1 MGFGLAILV
10 AVSSLHAAPIVP
22 SPDRDAARVDE
33 LLFATSLDAFER
45 TARAPAAD
53 DRPLDWSTDLCSAP
67 IVGNSGR
74 SFDFS
79 PACRRHDFGYRN
91 YKLLDRR
98 YSCAARP
105 LAHYC
110 RPGTWRYGHWWNEW
124 RRKTLDDLFS
134 LDMKVLCDRRP
145 LWERARCH
153 LWRGVYYLAV
163 RTVGS

>member
-1 MGFGLAILV
+1 MGVGLAIFV
-10 AVSSLHAAPIVP
+10 AVTSLFTATTDPNI
-22 SPDRDAARVDE
+22 DAKRVDH
-33 LLFATSLDAFER
+33 LLFATSLDDFGRAA
-45 TARAPAAD
+45 TAPSVD
-53 DRPLDWSTDLCSAP
+53 DRHLDWPTDLCSAP

-110 RPGTWRYGHWWNEW
+110 RPGTWRYRHWWNEW

>member
-1 MGFGLAILV
+1 MGVGLAIFV
-10 AVSSLHAAPIVP
+10 AVTSLFTATTDPNI
-22 SPDRDAARVDE
+22 DAKRVE
-33 LLFATSLDAFER
+33 QLLFATSLDDFG
-45 TARAPAAD
+45 RAAAGPSVD
-53 DRPLDWSTDLCSAP
+53 DRHLDWSTDLCSAP

>member
-1 MGFGLAILV
+1 V
-10 AVSSLHAAPIVP
+10 
-22 SPDRDAARVDE
+22 E
-33 LLFATSLDAFER
+33 QLLFATSLDDFG
-45 TARAPAAD
+45 RAAAGPSVD
-53 DRPLDWSTDLCSAP
+53 DRHLDWSTDLCSAP